1 MSEQVDGGSTT
12 SLAFGISM
20 HGSISDDF
28 IQGCQVTVVLERSL
42 GEAEFRPVHA
52 GRTRVTQKASVLL
65 SRQWCGSGLCRLPQL
80 LPWHA
85 ALHSMWQAWQ
95 GLEWLLPLEPS
106 ISSILGPC

>member
-42 GEAEFRPVHA
+42 GEAEFRPVHDQA
-52 GRTRVTQKASVLL
+52 G
-65 SRQWCGSGLCRLPQL
+65 P
-80 LPWHA
+80 
-85 ALHSMWQAWQ
+85 
-95 GLEWLLPLEPS
+95 E
-106 ISSILGPC
+106 